1 MKKNKFRSK
10 RVQDLIFCLLI
21 LLIPAIQF
29 AIFYVGVNVNSF
41 AMIFQK
47 YEVDSLTGKGKY
59 VLADSLFSNVETLF
73 NTLRFEKV
81 LKYAVGNSFISFVA
95 ISLVGITFSLVFSL
109 YIFKKFPGSNIFKV
123 LLFAPSI
130 LSAVVTVTM
139 YRSFVDIVIP
149 EVIDLGGEN
158 LGLLSNPDT
167 KFGTIIFY
175 NIWIGFGTQ
184 ILMYSGAMNGIDPS
198 ITEAAKLDGANPW
211 IEFFYIILPLIF
223 PTIQTFLVTAV
234 AGIFVNQINLV
245 AFEAMNAPV
254 KYNTIGYYLFKK
266 AASPTRYEYPVWAT
280 MGAILT
286 LIAAPLALLTR
297 WALEKYGPSV
307 D

>member
-1 MKKNKFRSK
+1 MKKIDFKAK
-10 RVQDLIFCLLI
+10 RTQDLIFCLLI
-21 LLIPAIQF
+21 LLIPMVQF
-29 AIFYVGVNVNSF
+29 AIFYVGVNINSF

-47 YEVDSLTGKGKY
+47 YEVDATGRGQY
-59 VLADSLFSNVETLF
+59 VPVDSLFSNVEELLIQ
-73 NTLRFEKV
+73 LRFEKI
-81 LKYAVGNSFISFVA
+81 LKPAIINSFAEFLA

-109 YIFKKFPGSNIFKV
+109 YIFKKFPGAGMFKV

-139 YRSFVDIVIP
+139 FRSFVDVVIP
-149 EVIDLGGEN
+149 KVFNIGNGE
-158 LGLLSNPDT
+158 LGLLSSPDT
-167 KFGTIIFY
+167 KFWTIVFY

-223 PTIQTFLVTAV
+223 PTIQTFLVTGV
-234 AGIFVNQINLV
+234 ASIFTNQINLV
-245 AFEAMNAPV
+245 AFEALNANI

-266 AASPTRYEYPVWAT
+266 AAAPTQYEYPIWAT
-280 MGAILT
+280 MGALLT
-286 LIAAPLALLTR
+286 LIAAPLTLIVRWLLD
-297 WALEKYGPSV
+297 KFGPSV